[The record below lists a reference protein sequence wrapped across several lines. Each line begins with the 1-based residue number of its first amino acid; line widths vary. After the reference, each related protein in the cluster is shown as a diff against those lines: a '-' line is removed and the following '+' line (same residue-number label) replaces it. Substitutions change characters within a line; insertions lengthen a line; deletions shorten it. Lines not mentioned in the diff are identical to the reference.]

1 MLRFAWSTGAFTT
14 NDAMPVVGL
23 TRSTTIEA
31 IEALIDLGL
40 VRELS
45 NARAVG
51 EYRIGRP
58 ARRFELRENAG
69 LLIGVDAG
77 RFHLTATVA
86 DLRGKA
92 LATVRVDSGIEHG
105 TDAHDRPDGWEARR
119 EATARVVDEALARVA
134 RPRSEVLAICAGVP
148 APVDS
153 DGRSPEGHNPFWR
166 LMNPDL
172 VTMLRA
178 WAPIVRVDNDA
189 ALAAVAEREV
199 GAARGLDSFVAL
211 LAGERLGAGVFVD
224 GNLLRGVHGGAGEAH
239 AFVRVEGVGS
249 PRGLGYLLGMWA
261 HEAIATGRLRPDHPL
276 AGTPELADARTV
288 LALAEAGDAW
298 AKGLV
303 ARAGERLARIVGMF
317 GSFYDPS
324 RVVVSG
330 AISGSVGGVVA
341 AAKAR
346 MGEVTELPAPDIV
359 ASSLGAD
366 VVWTGAVF
374 AALAE
379 ARAHV
384 LSLRDGT
391 RVTTGASETG
401 ER

>member
-1 MLRFAWSTGAFTT
+1 MLRFAWSTGAFTS

-58 ARRFELRENAG
+58 ARRFELREDAG
-69 LLIGVDAG
+69 LLVGVDAG

-105 TDAHDRPDGWEARR
+105 TEHLDPPGGREARR
-119 EATARVVDEALARVA
+119 EATARVVDEVLARVA

-153 DGRSPEGHNPFWR
+153 DGRSPGGHNPFWH

-172 VTMLRA
+172 VTMLRD

-211 LAGERLGAGVFVD
+211 LAGERLGAGVYVD
-224 GNLLRGVHGGAGEAH
+224 GNLLRGTRGGAGEAH
-239 AFVRVEGVGS
+239 AFVHVEGVGS
-249 PRGLGYLLGMWA
+249 PRGLGYLLRVWA
-261 HEAIATGRLRPDHPL
+261 HEEIAAGTLDPEHPL
-276 AGTPELADARTV
+276 AGRPELADARTV
-288 LALAEAGDAW
+288 LALADRGDPW
-298 AKGLV
+298 AEGLV
-303 ARAGERLARIVGMF
+303 TRAGERLARIVGTF

-324 RVVVSG
+324 RVVISG
-330 AISGSVGGVVA
+330 AISGAAGGLVT
-341 AAKAR
+341 AAKSRVGDALN
-346 MGEVTELPAPDIV
+346 LPAPDIV

-366 VVWTGAVF
+366 VVWIGAVF

-391 RVTTGASETG
+391 QATSTESERE